1 MIVGLREI
9 TVGGL
14 IAFGSQSLASA
25 EEVTLWY
32 DEPAVHWTEA
42 LPVGNGSL
50 GAMVFGGLEEEHL
63 QFNEDTLWNGNP
75 HEYQHEGAAEVLPE
89 LRRLL
94 EDGKQDE
101 AEALA
106 NERFMSVPLR
116 QKWYQPMGDL
126 YLAFPGHEGAEHYR
140 RELDMSEGI
149 ARVAYKVGNV
159 EYKRT
164 TFSSYPD
171 QVIVQRLTASEGKS
185 LDFTLRFGTEHPDS
199 EIKWVGKDSLL
210 LTGQVDDL
218 THERMS
224 EEQSAYFREMY
235 PDNGLRFAAKVTVL
249 LEGGKMRRKG
259 NQIEVRKADAATLI
273 LSGATC
279 FVTFQDI
286 SGDPIAR
293 VGAAIDKA
301 KTKTYDEL
309 IAEHR
314 SDFASLFDRMAVDL
328 GTTERSEWNTYE
340 RLRAEDRS
348 RDPGL
353 VALLFNYGRYLLI
366 SSSRPGSQP
375 ANLQGI
381 WNDQVR
387 PPWGS
392 KYTMNINA
400 EMNYWPAEVA
410 NLSEL
415 ADPLFDMID
424 DLVVSGRKTAKTH
437 YDADG
442 WVLHHNTDLWRGTAP
457 INNSNHGIWPTGG
470 AWLCYHLWERYLFT
484 GDKVFLEERAYPI
497 MKEAAEFFVDVLY
510 EDPETGYL
518 ISGPSNSPEHGG
530 LVMGPTMDH
539 QIIRSLFDAVSRSA
553 DILERDKA
561 FARQLERLASR
572 MAPNQIGRLGQLQEW
587 LEDVDDPDN
596 RHRHVSHLWGVF
608 PGREI
613 TTRTPELLA
622 AAQKSLEM
630 RGDGGTGWSLGW
642 KINLWARMQDGDHAL
657 KIVHNQLNLVDP
669 GHGGKGGGGVYPN
682 LFDAHP
688 PFQIDGNF
696 AATAGVC
703 EMLVQSHEF
712 ASSKEKR
719 REIALLPALPSSW
732 KEGSI
737 RGVKARGGFELDIE
751 WSEGVLK
758 SVSIRSEKGGEA
770 RLRYGNRV
778 VDVQLKEG
786 DSARFGKALRLG
798 AAYYQGDRSPIELS
812 QWMMDSVSERF
823 QTWVPEGKTVY
834 SAWDYGLGMLAVA
847 NIELFRASGEQKWFD
862 YAEEII
868 RPNLLEDGSIRGY
881 AMEDFNIDMVKP
893 GSGMLDLYQI
903 SGDSIYQKP
912 IAAMRTQLL
921 KQPRTSEGGFWHK
934 KKYTSQMWLD
944 GLYMG
949 APFLAQYANIYE
961 EPAAFDDVVKQFVL
975 MDKYA
980 YDLEAKLHYHAWDEE
995 RKQPWADPKTGLSSN
1010 FWSRSIGWYGMA
1022 LVDVLDY
1029 LPQGHQGREV
1039 LLEILGRWA
1048 EGVATHQDLDT
1059 GLWWQVTDLP
1069 DREGNY
1075 LESTASS
1082 MFVFVLAKALNHGY
1096 LEREEYD
1103 AVLRRGWEGIQSEF
1117 LDVHEGELQLAQC
1130 CRVAGL
1136 SDSRD
1141 GSFDYYLSEP
1151 VIFNDLKGLGP
1162 FIRAGVELE
1171 TYFKN

>member
-1 MIVGLREI
+1 MMIGLRELS
-9 TVGGL
+9 V
-14 IAFGSQSLASA
+14 SSLLVLSTWASGQGA
-25 EEVTLWY
+25 EESLWY
-32 DEPAVHWTEA
+32 NEPAVHWTEA

-50 GAMVFGGLEEEHL
+50 GAMIYGGLAEEHL

-75 HEYQHEGAAEVLPE
+75 HEYQHEGASEVLPT

-94 EDGKQDE
+94 EEGKQDE
-101 AEALA
+101 AEELA

-126 YLAFPGHEGAEHYR
+126 FLVFPGHEAATDYR
-140 RELDMSEGI
+140 RELDLSEGI
-149 ARVAYKVGNV
+149 ARVRYQVGKV
-159 EYKRT
+159 EYKRE

-171 QVIVQRLTASEGKS
+171 QVIVQRLSASQAKA
-185 LDFTLRFGTEHPDS
+185 LNFTLRFATEHPDS
-199 EIKWVGKDSLL
+199 QIEAVGKDSLL

-224 EEQSAYFREMY
+224 EEQSAYFRELY
-235 PDNGLRFAAKVTVL
+235 PDNGLRFASKVTVL
-249 LEGGKMRRKG
+249 LEGGKIRRKG
-259 NQIEVRKADAATLI
+259 KQLEIRQADAATLI
-273 LSGATC
+273 LSGATS
-279 FVTFQDI
+279 FVNFQNI
-286 SGDPIAR
+286 SGDPVAR
-293 VGAAIDKA
+293 VDERVKSAL
-301 KTKTYDEL
+301 TKVYAVLLAD
-309 IAEHR
+309 HR
-314 SDFASLFDRMAVDL
+314 KDFSSLFDRMSIDL
-328 GTTERSEWNTYE
+328 GTTANSGLSTYD
-340 RLRAEDRS
+340 RLRAEDRAQ
-348 RDPGL
+348 DPGL

-366 SSSRPGSQP
+366 SSSRPGSQA

-410 NLSEL
+410 NLSET
-415 ADPLFDMID
+415 AEPFFDMID
-424 DLVVSGRKTAKTH
+424 DLVISGRKTAKTH

-484 GDKVFLEERAYPI
+484 GDETFLKERAYPI
-497 MKEAAEFFVDVLY
+497 MKEAAEFFVDYLY
-510 EDPETGYL
+510 EDPNSGYL

-539 QIIRSLFDAVSRSA
+539 QIIRSLFDAVSRAAEILDTDA
-553 DILERDKA
+553 D
-561 FARQLERLASR
+561 FARELDALAAR
-572 MAPNQIGRLGQLQEW
+572 IAPNRIGRLGQLQEW
-587 LEDVDDPDN
+587 MEDVDDPDN

-613 TTRTPELLA
+613 NTRTPDLLA
-622 AAQKSLEM
+622 ASKKSLEM

-642 KINLWARMQDGDHAL
+642 KINLWARLQDGDHAL
-657 KIVHNQLNLVDP
+657 KIIHNQLNLVDP

-703 EMLVQSHEF
+703 EMLVQSHDY
-712 ASSKEKR
+712 ASAKEKR
-719 REIALLPALPSSW
+719 REIVLLPALPSSW
-732 KEGSI
+732 KTGSI
-737 RGVKARGGFELDIE
+737 RGVRARGGFELDIE
-751 WSEGVLK
+751 WQDGVLK
-758 SVSIRSEKGGEA
+758 SLAIRSEKGGEA

-778 VDVQLKEG
+778 VDVKLKAGE
-786 DSARFGKALRLG
+786 SARFGRSLRKG
-798 AAYYQGDRSPIELS
+798 AAYAGKKSPLELS
-812 QWMMDSVSERF
+812 QWMMDSTSERF
-823 QTWVPEGKTVY
+823 KTWVPAGKTVY

-847 NIELFRASGEQKWFD
+847 NVELFRASGDGKWLD

-881 AMEDFNIDMVKP
+881 ELEKYNIDMVKP
-893 GSGMLDLYQI
+893 GSAMLDLYGI
-903 SGDSIYQKP
+903 SGDSVYQKP
-912 IAAMRTQLL
+912 IATLRVQLS

-934 KKYTSQMWLD
+934 EKYPWQMWLD
-944 GLYMG
+944 GLFMG
-949 APFLAQYANIYE
+949 APFLAQYASVFDD
-961 EPAAFDDVVKQFVL
+961 AGAFDEVVQQFVL
-975 MDKYA
+975 MDQYA
-980 YDLEAKLHYHAWDEE
+980 YDERAKLHYHAWDEK
-995 RKQPWADPKTGLSSN
+995 RQQPWANPETGLSAN
-1010 FWSRSIGWYGMA
+1010 FWSRSIGWYGMG

-1029 LPQGHQGREV
+1029 LPESHKGRAR
-1039 LLEILGRWA
+1039 LTEILERWA
-1048 EGVATHQDLDT
+1048 EGVALYQDVDT

-1069 DREGNY
+1069 NREGNY
-1075 LESTASS
+1075 LEGTASS
-1082 MFVFVLAKALNHGY
+1082 MFVFTLAKAVNQGY
-1096 LEREEYD
+1096 LERGRYD
-1103 AVLRRGWEGIQSEF
+1103 AVIRKGWEGIQREL
-1117 LDVHEGELQLAQC
+1117 LDVDSGELQLAQC

-1136 SDSRD
+1136 SDTRD

-1151 VIFNDLKGLGP
+1151 VIFNDLKGVGP
-1162 FIRAGVELE
+1162 FIRAGVALE